1 MPTSRQDIRHISV
14 TNGGMSF
21 AGNFQNLTIANK
33 QQGNSHTQAPGT
45 LSLTYHQVNFKD
57 KIKNCSNH
65 VFVSHPDIDRESLAS
80 AKGQRAPG
88 TCQWILDDPQYQ
100 SWLTGA
106 FPVLRI
112 SGGPGKGKTIMSL
125 FLAEEVET
133 LCQQKGDHLLSYFC
147 QFQDKRYNDP
157 HNVLRNLIYQ
167 LLKFSQDEPQ
177 VDEILKYF
185 ETPEKKQSALGSLDC
200 LWKILVSLLSQPS
213 LPSIFCIIDGIDECD
228 SSEYLTSKFHGYC
241 ASVGQRSAESKFQLV
256 MLGRDI
262 DGPETPH
269 VIKLDP
275 DNDQSVRV
283 DITTFIEYSLE
294 PLMVIPGFAEIR
306 PEITKTLSTRAE
318 GTFLWVSFVIQE
330 LTKKKTCLQ
339 IQDAMKHL
347 PKGLYPIFTRMLHAI
362 DYKYQESSGDKF
374 KWVAFAERPL
384 TLNDLAVATVDGQGE
399 ADGRTIAD
407 KVAICREVLQST
419 LDGFLRYAIE
429 YWSIHARLSATQTQ
443 WLSDLKRPF
452 LRNLAMRNTYSGDI
466 YEACLSNYPI
476 HFASHLGLAPW
487 LEVLYKK
494 FDAKQRGWKLRS
506 RWKRMVN
513 VSQAGSIP
521 LVHAIRGSG
530 DETTIRFLL
539 EHSSKIPH
547 QVIFKAIERRQLTT
561 VQLLLHDGAKTEAK
575 YEYVAE
581 TPLIWSVRYGC
592 ESIVRLLLD
601 NNANTEAKNKDGT
614 TALMTAAMH
623 GDRAMVQLL
632 MDRGANIN
640 ANDYMGK
647 DALMIAAEFGKSDM
661 VQMLLDRGADI
672 RTKDKSDMI
681 ALMHALIGCNESTLK
696 SLLRCGADI
705 IANMIPQTDEPLVY
719 IAARKKSQFVI
730 DLLLENHAC
739 VDRKGSNGTTPLI
752 CTIMGFTP
760 NAVHGKPSPQHG
772 FDFYMVSD
780 GARFEPERG
789 MHAAKQKDMMISLL
803 QHGADVNLCGK
814 VAFYE
819 ETFVASAYWNI
830 GSGILPSDG
839 KVILNAPPLVCAAA
853 LGIDWVVGL
862 LVVRGASC
870 NSRAVKRNF
879 RACSLRN
886 HCTDPECR
894 RHHTEQQYYHGKASS
909 ALVYAAQAGHL
920 STVQLLLSLGAD
932 TSVEDG
938 FGLTALMWAN
948 IKEFRDIERLLKA
961 HEEERVAPL
970 GRGFRG
976 NYP

>member
-1 MPTSRQDIRHISV
+1 M
-14 TNGGMSF
+14 
-21 AGNFQNLTIANK
+21 
-33 QQGNSHTQAPGT
+33 
-45 LSLTYHQVNFKD
+45 
-57 KIKNCSNH
+57 
-65 VFVSHPDIDRESLAS
+65 
-80 AKGQRAPG
+80 
-88 TCQWILDDPQYQ
+88 
-100 SWLTGA
+100 
-106 FPVLRI
+106 
-112 SGGPGKGKTIMSL
+112 
-125 FLAEEVET
+125 
-133 LCQQKGDHLLSYFC
+133 
-147 QFQDKRYNDP
+147 
-157 HNVLRNLIYQ
+157 
-167 LLKFSQDEPQ
+167 
-177 VDEILKYF
+177 
-185 ETPEKKQSALGSLDC
+185 
-200 LWKILVSLLSQPS
+200 
-213 LPSIFCIIDGIDECD
+213 
-228 SSEYLTSKFHGYC
+228 
-241 ASVGQRSAESKFQLV
+241 
-256 MLGRDI
+256 
-262 DGPETPH
+262 
-269 VIKLDP
+269 
-275 DNDQSVRV
+275 
-283 DITTFIEYSLE
+283 
-294 PLMVIPGFAEIR
+294 
-306 PEITKTLSTRAE
+306 
-318 GTFLWVSFVIQE
+318 
-330 LTKKKTCLQ
+330 
-339 IQDAMKHL
+339 
-347 PKGLYPIFTRMLHAI
+347 
-362 DYKYQESSGDKF
+362 
-374 KWVAFAERPL
+374 AFAERPL

-407 KVAICREVLQST
+407 KVAICRPFLKVHQEKVFFVHQSAKEYLSQSQQGQNLPPPKFQLIPDQCHDIIAHKCLNAIENDFLRRDAGFKAWCYDDSSCREVLQST

-452 LRNLAMRNTYSGDI
+452 LRNLVMRNTYSGDI
-466 YEACLSNYPI
+466 YEACLSKYPI

-487 LEVLYKK
+487 LELLYKK

-506 RWKRMVN
+506 RWKKMVN

-561 VQLLLHDGAKTEAK
+561 VQLLLHDGTKTEVK
-575 YEYVAE
+575 YEYGAE

-719 IAARKKSQFVI
+719 IAARNKSQFVI

-803 QHGADVNLCGK
+803 QHGADVNLCAK

-819 ETFVASAYWNI
+819 ETFVTSAYWNI
-830 GSGILPSDG
+830 GSGILPRDG

-870 NSRAVKRNF
+870 NSRAVKRHF

-894 RHHTEQQYYHGKASS
+894 SHHTEQQYCHGKAGS

-932 TSVEDG
+932 TSIEDG

>member
-1 MPTSRQDIRHISV
+1 MPVQFSESAEDAMPTSRQDIRHISV

-200 LWKILVSLLSQPS
+200 LWKILVILLSQPS

-362 DYKYQESSGDKF
+362 DYKYQESSADIF

-407 KVAICREVLQST
+407 KVAICRPFLKVHQEKVFFVHQSAKEYLSQSQQGQNLPPPKFQLIPDQCHDIIAHKCLNAIENDFLRRDAGFKAWCYDHSSCREVLQST

-443 WLSDLKRPF
+443 WLSDLNRPF

-466 YEACLSNYPI
+466 YEACLSKNSP
-476 HFASHLGLAPW
+476 
-487 LEVLYKK
+487 
-494 FDAKQRGWKLRS
+494 D
-506 RWKRMVN
+506 MVGRN
-513 VSQAGSIP
+513 
-521 LVHAIRGSG
+521 
-530 DETTIRFLL
+530 D
-539 EHSSKIPH
+539 
-547 QVIFKAIERRQLTT
+547 
-561 VQLLLHDGAKTEAK
+561 
-575 YEYVAE
+575 Y
-581 TPLIWSVRYGC
+581 
-592 ESIVRLLLD
+592 
-601 NNANTEAKNKDGT
+601 
-614 TALMTAAMH
+614 LMTAAMH

-681 ALMHALIGCNESTLK
+681 ALMYALIGCNESTLK

-705 IANMIPQTDEPLVY
+705 IANMIPQIDEPLVY

-739 VDRKGSNGTTPLI
+739 VDRKGSNGTTSLI
-752 CTIMGFTP
+752 CTIMGFTS
-760 NAVHGKPSPQHG
+760 NAVHGKSSPQHG

-830 GSGILPSDG
+830 GSGILPRDG

-862 LVVRGASC
+862 LVIQNVEAITLN
-870 NSRAVKRNF
+870 NSIVMAR
-879 RACSLRN
+879 L
-886 HCTDPECR
+886 
-894 RHHTEQQYYHGKASS
+894 
-909 ALVYAAQAGHL
+909 AQ
-920 STVQLLLSLGAD
+920 
-932 TSVEDG
+932 
-938 FGLTALMWAN
+938 
-948 IKEFRDIERLLKA
+948 
-961 HEEERVAPL
+961 P
-970 GRGFRG
+970 
-976 NYP
+976 